1 MCHGIRT
8 ALDTLYIRE
17 PYTVAHGRESIYHGT
32 ALIIS
37 LALSFGGVRTHVSFL
52 ISAAISVS
60 NDRPYKLERLLS
72 GVRETPP
79 PREEEGRREG
89 RRQLRL
95 SLPSSISPRYR
106 GAVYSLSTDK
116 LRIEF
121 EGDTIFQTEAGERSR
136 SSDDILI
143 RGDKGRRRG
152 EAVVL
157 IKSNLHRIII
167 AIERK
172 LIPLS
177 ISIQRETR
185 VD

>member
-37 LALSFGGVRTHVSFL
+37 LALSFGGVRTHGHVSFL

-60 NDRPYKLERLLS
+60 NDRPYELERLLS
-72 GVRETPP
+72 RVRETPP
-79 PREEEGRREG
+79 PREEEGRRE
-89 RRQLRL
+89 QETAAA
-95 SLPSSISPRYR
+95 LPPLLHF
-106 GAVYSLSTDK
+106 ASLS
-116 LRIEF
+116 RCIRCPPISF
-121 EGDTIFQTEAGERSR
+121 ELNSKEAGERSR

-167 AIERK
+167 SNEN
-172 LIPLS
+172 
-177 ISIQRETR
+177 
-185 VD
+185 